1 MKKDEDTFVKEEI
14 IEVQVQKKSN
24 KQKRNDTVR
33 SVFELFSDWL
43 VLLLN
48 FWFVGWK
55 PTKQFGFSIEISD
68 AKWNFREKTI
78 HCRWF
83 ITANCFV

>member
-33 SVFELFSDWL
+33 SVFEFFSD
-43 VLLLN
+43 
-48 FWFVGWK
+48 
-55 PTKQFGFSIEISD
+55 
-68 AKWNFREKTI
+68 
-78 HCRWF
+78 
-83 ITANCFV
+83 